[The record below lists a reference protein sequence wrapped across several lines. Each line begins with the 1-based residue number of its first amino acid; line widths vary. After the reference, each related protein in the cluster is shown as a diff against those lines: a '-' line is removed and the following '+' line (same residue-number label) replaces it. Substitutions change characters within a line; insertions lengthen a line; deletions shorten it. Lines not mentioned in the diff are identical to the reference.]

1 MINYIQFILF
11 HVLKTYHEN
20 IVRLVTQPNHAVAAE
35 FMASHWGN
43 KEFTKLGF
51 YGDYSESEKLSSEI
65 IFGITEHDNGWWEW
79 EADPSNSESDKLP
92 LGLAEVLNNPT
103 EATQRWQIGTTRFE
117 DSHPYA
123 SLLINFHA
131 YRLYN
136 VAHEEE
142 SSIHPLFG
150 DSKSFSNEKSP
161 QDISLIETLQNQQD
175 KLKEKLERLGGWHK
189 DAINPEILLPHA
201 RMMQIMYALSLY
213 LCSDFI
219 PPASG
224 KVKGLGRDEVEI
236 KNIPK
241 KDWED
246 RIKMHIIPQDD
257 CTLVCDPYP
266 FDKDNLKVPIVVTEI
281 EDLDQ
286 NDISLME
293 LYKIPKKI
301 VSFTF
306 HKSK

>member
-1 MINYIQFILF
+1 M
-11 HVLKTYHEN
+11 LKTRHEN
-20 IVRLVTQPNHAVAAE
+20 TIRLVTQPNHAVAAG

-43 KEFTKLGF
+43 EEFTKLGF
-51 YGDYSESEKLSSEI
+51 YGNCSNSEKLSAET

-79 EADPSNSESDKLP
+79 EAYPSSSESDKLP
-92 LGLAEVLNNPT
+92 LGLAEVLSNPA

-136 VAHEEE
+136 VANEKE

-150 DSKSFSNEKSP
+150 NSRSFSNKNSSEAT
-161 QDISLIETLQNQQD
+161 SLIETLRNQQER
-175 KLKEKLERLGGWHK
+175 LKQRLDSLGGWHK
-189 DAINPEILLPHA
+189 DAMHPEILFPHA
-201 RMMQIMYALSLY
+201 RMMQIMDALSLY

-219 PPASG
+219 PPVSG
-224 KVKGLGRDEVEI
+224 KAKGLGRDEVEI
-236 KNIPK
+236 KNVPR
-241 KDWED
+241 KDWGD
-246 RIKMHIIPQDD
+246 RIEMHITPQDESA
-257 CTLVCDPYP
+257 LACDPYP
-266 FDKDNLKVPIVVTEI
+266 FDEKGLVVPVVVAEI
-281 EDLDQ
+281 ENFDQ
-286 NDISLME
+286 NEISLTE

-306 HKSK
+306 QKSK